1 MFEKVEDNN
10 IIGINK
16 YELIINLSIRLV
28 LLQFL

>member
-16 YELIINLSIRLV
+16 YELIINFSIRLV
-28 LLQFL
+28 LP

>member
-16 YELIINLSIRLV
+16 YELIINLCIRLV
-28 LLQFL
+28 LLQF

>member
-28 LLQFL
+28 LLQF

>member
-10 IIGINK
+10 IIDINK

-28 LLQFL
+28 LLQF

>member
-16 YELIINLSIRLV
+16 YELIINFSIRLV

>member
-16 YELIINLSIRLV
+16 YELIINFSIRLV
-28 LLQFL
+28 FP

>member
-28 LLQFL
+28 LP

>member
-10 IIGINK
+10 VIGINK

-28 LLQFL
+28 LLQF